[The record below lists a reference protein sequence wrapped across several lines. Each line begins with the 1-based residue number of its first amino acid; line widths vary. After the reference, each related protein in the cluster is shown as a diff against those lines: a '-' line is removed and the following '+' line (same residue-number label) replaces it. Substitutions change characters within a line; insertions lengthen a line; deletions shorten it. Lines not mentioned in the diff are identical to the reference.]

1 MGDWEELLW
10 QNGKAW
16 LEWVCRRVKE
26 ISSEI
31 CIHFSLDLCLLIP
44 LHFLI
49 SLSWIPSEKIYFSCY
64 TSYFKFYIF
73 TWNFTQF
80 YYPTLLLRIVSILS
94 CTLFPKLCH
103 FPLKKMLLLRSLIF
117 LREILFYLSFPPWS
131 IFLQRASPHPLC
143 FVLVPIFHAK
153 VFPHMCSCSLLL
165 ALKIYCKLPAC
176 E

>member
-103 FPLKKMLLLRSLIF
+103 FPLKKNVIV
-117 LREILFYLSFPPWS
+117 EISYFSQRDFVLSFVPSMVYISSTCFPP
-131 IFLQRASPHPLC
+131 SPLLC
-143 FVLVPIFHAK
+143 FGSYF
-153 VFPHMCSCSLLL
+153 SRQSLSP
-165 ALKIYCKLPAC
+165 YV
-176 E
+176 